1 MNKKTIISIII
12 LILLSCISLFVWQKI
27 KLDSNKSLQISWK
40 KNNLSICTNSGGVWN
55 PDTNT
60 CFTDNGDIYL
70 EIEDAKTPETQKY
83 QKYLKDSKDFNPV
96 IDDINNNFVF
106 PNNVS
111 VIFKN
116 CDEKNAF
123 YYEDTKSITICYE
136 LMEEI
141 NNIYTE
147 SWLTWDD
154 LESAVFNNTLATLFH
169 ELWHAFIDIYKLPIT
184 GREEDVADQ
193 ISVYILL
200 ETYDEWATAVLDAA
214 EEYYVN
220 HQKNPVEWKD
230 FADVHTSDLA
240 RYYNLVCWVYGSDE
254 SQFSGLLEE
263 TWITD
268 DRASWC
274 TEEYNKFKES
284 LDILLSKFTKIK

>member
-12 LILLSCISLFVWQKI
+12 LILLSCVSFFVWQKI
-27 KLDSNKSLQISWK
+27 NLDSNKTPSILPEIDK
-40 KNNLSICTNSGGVWN
+40 LSTCTNSGGIWN

-60 CFTDNGDIYL
+60 CFADDGDVYL
-70 EIEDAKTPETQKY
+70 EIEKAKTPETQKY
-83 QKYLKDSKDFNPV
+83 QKYLQESKAFDP
-96 IDDINNNFVF
+96 IIEDINNSFAF
-106 PNNVS
+106 PYDIT

-116 CDEKNAF
+116 CDESNAF
-123 YYEDTKSITICYE
+123 YYEDTKSITMCYE
-136 LMEEI
+136 LMEDV
-141 NNIYTE
+141 NNIYAD

-154 LESAVFNNTLATLFH
+154 LEAVVFNNMLATLFH

-184 GREEDVADQ
+184 WREEDVADQ
-193 ISVYILL
+193 ISTYILL
-200 ETYDEWATAVLDAA
+200 ETYDGWATAVLDAA

-220 HQKNPVEWKD
+220 HDKNPVEWKG

-240 RYYNLVCWVYGSDE
+240 RYYNLVCRVYGSDE
-254 SQFSGLLEE
+254 SQFSGLLED

-274 TEEYNKFKES
+274 AEEYNKFKKS
-284 LDILLSKFTKIK
+284 LNMLLLKFTKIK